1 MVSVPEATSSSIGR
15 RLAMRIGFASPLT
28 VAKLVPWLDVEPGA
42 TLPVGLGA
50 TGTTDLLVALLEAGH
65 SVAAVTLDRTLT
77 SPVTLRGDRLT
88 LHIGPYRARHRARDY
103 FRQERRFVREAM
115 LVERPD
121 VISAQWTY
129 EFALGS
135 LETGLPTVVHLQD
148 WAPTVLRL
156 FGLKVAPY
164 YTVRLAMHIQA
175 LLQADALIANSPDIA
190 HKAARWCHRPVPVQP
205 NGFPNEMFALSDR
218 RAPNSEQ
225 PVILAAN
232 NGFNRLKNTAKL
244 IKAFDLVR
252 REIPGAQLHLA
263 GSDHGID
270 GPAEKWATERRLE
283 HQVTFIGPLQQQEL
297 LGRMR
302 EADLFV
308 HPSRS
313 ESFGNVL
320 VEAMAQGTPTI
331 GGRRSGAV
339 PWVLDEG
346 RAGLLTDIQ
355 RPDVLAEAM
364 LSILRDPDRWVHFSK
379 SGFRISKQRFSVDVV
394 ARQHADLLTSHLAN
408 ASSR

>member
-1 MVSVPEATSSSIGR
+1 
-15 RLAMRIGFASPLT
+15 
-28 VAKLVPWLDVEPGA
+28 
-42 TLPVGLGA
+42 
-50 TGTTDLLVALLEAGH
+50 
-65 SVAAVTLDRTLT
+65 
-77 SPVTLRGDRLT
+77 
-88 LHIGPYRARHRARDY
+88 
-103 FRQERRFVREAM
+103 
-115 LVERPD
+115 
-121 VISAQWTY
+121 
-129 EFALGS
+129 
-135 LETGLPTVVHLQD
+135 
-148 WAPTVLRL
+148 
-156 FGLKVAPY
+156 
-164 YTVRLAMHIQA
+164 
-175 LLQADALIANSPDIA
+175 
-190 HKAARWCHRPVPVQP
+190 
-205 NGFPNEMFALSDR
+205 MFALSDR

-283 HQVTFIGPLQQQEL
+283 HQVVFLGPVQQQEL

-302 EADLFV
+302 AADLFV

-355 RPDVLAEAM
+355 RPDVLAEAI
-364 LSILRDPDRWVHFSK
+364 LSILRDPDRWVHYSEG
-379 SGFRISKQRFSVDVV
+379 GFRISKQRFSVDVV